1 MLSKRRTR
9 HRAYTDR
16 NLTLSHTWQTKE
28 TYMGGGRGEIVI
40 VGGWGGEGVVSVI
53 GEGLI
58 FL

>member
-1 MLSKRRTR
+1 MLN
-9 HRAYTDR
+9 RAYTAR